1 MLKGVSASENSQIVP
16 KSSYKKESKSETNEL
31 AQNNKT
37 NDTTKRISILID
49 FANRIP
55 ELYLKATLEEK
66 RLILKTI
73 TERITYNEATNTLTV
88 RLNPVFE
95 NLRQIKLEKKQA
107 FSASLETLSGTLKTR
122 SVQARQ
128 ALENN
133 DIKLSK
139 NNPSGTRRTS
149 INTKIEPNF
158 DGSKKVNVDGGT

>member
-1 MLKGVSASENSQIVP
+1 MRKLEAEKQAIANNIANLT
-16 KSSYKKESKSETNEL
+16 ET
-31 AQNNKT
+31 A

-55 ELYLKATLEEK
+55 ELYLKATSEEK

-95 NLRQIKLEKKQA
+95 NLRQIKQEKKQA

-139 NNPSGTRRTS
+139 NNPSGTRRTP
-149 INTKIEPNF
+149 INTKIEPSSE
-158 DGSKKVNVDGGT
+158 DSKSLMSMAGLVLVARV